1 MVYSG
6 VDDALWSEAVHTA
19 VYIRNRSIN
28 DDVPIPQSFRD
39 AISGEQS
46 GKWKNAMKIEY
57 SALKQNKTWSLVDLP
72 NGKKAIGSKWVFNLK
87 KDKMGN
93 IERFKARL
101 VAKGC
106 SQEFGVNYSETFSP
120 VVRSSTIRMMFALAA
135 EK

>member
-1 MVYSG
+1 M
-6 VDDALWSEAVHTA
+6 
-19 VYIRNRSIN
+19 N
-28 DDVPIPQSFRD
+28 
-39 AISGEQS
+39 
-46 GKWKNAMKIEY
+46 IEY

-87 KDKMGN
+87 KDEMGN

-120 VVRSSTIRMMFALAA
+120 VVRYSTIRMMFALAA
-135 EK
+135 EKELYLHHVDVSTAYLNSQLNEEVYMRQPDGFVDENNAS